1 MILKS
6 FCIKVLLNF
15 IIIKQ
20 QPKSYD
26 LLMLIK
32 LIKFY
37 VPQEDVLVHNDTT
50 MNRQHPNTQYIGRT
64 YTIQRQKKL
73 KTRSTNIFERWANKS
88 SFVILVFYRS
98 NNVLHFSIV
107 VSCPIQF
114 FANFKMS
121 IVIFGRCISIYDT
134 RMISHTLRQITYQV
148 FCVRY
153 VDI

>member
-20 QPKSYD
+20 HPKSYD

-37 VPQEDVLVHNDTT
+37 APQEDVLVHNDTT

-64 YTIQRQKKL
+64 YTIQSQKNL
-73 KTRSTNIFERWANKS
+73 KRAQPIFLRGGRTK
-88 SFVILVFYRS
+88 V
-98 NNVLHFSIV
+98 VL
-107 VSCPIQF
+107 
-114 FANFKMS
+114 
-121 IVIFGRCISIYDT
+121 
-134 RMISHTLRQITYQV
+134 
-148 FCVRY
+148 
-153 VDI
+153 